1 MSFRLLFDPAKCQG
15 YANCLIEAPEL
26 WDFDEDE
33 NRAVLR
39 QEHVHDESLRGK
51 AEGSARCCPAQAIQI
66 VGDRP

>member
-1 MSFRLLFDPAKCQG
+1 MSFHLIFDSAKCQG

-39 QEHVHDESLRGK
+39 HALVADESLRGK
-51 AEGSARCCPAQAIQI
+51 AEASVRCCPAQAIQMTD
-66 VGDRP
+66 GES

>member
-1 MSFRLLFDPAKCQG
+1 MSFHLIFDSAKCQG

-39 QEHVHDESLRGK
+39 LDLVSDESLRGK
-51 AEGSARCCPAQAIQI
+51 AEASARCCPAQAIQI
-66 VGDRP
+66 VCGTS

>member
-1 MSFRLLFDPAKCQG
+1 MSFQLTFDPVKCQG

-39 QEHVHDESLRGK
+39 QRLVSDESLRGK
-51 AEGSARCCPAQAIQI
+51 AEASVRCCPAQAIQI
-66 VGDRP
+66 VTGES

>member
-39 QEHVHDESLRGK
+39 QEHAHDESLRGK
-51 AEGSARCCPAQAIQI
+51 AEGSARCCPARAIQI

>member
-33 NRAVLR
+33 NRALLR

>member
-39 QEHVHDESLRGK
+39 QEHAHDEALR
-51 AEGSARCCPAQAIQI
+51 ARADASARCCPAQAIQI
-66 VGDRP
+66 VDDRP